1 MPCTGLLLF
10 HPATI
15 CKLFDKL
22 VLPILSYSCEV
33 CAVNLKVVAKAE
45 PVLRQFLKQLLGVEK
60 STANQIVH
68 AELTYALLTAGLHN
82 QVCAQQNSQL
92 DKLALIDGSWD
103 SHPPPDELTI
113 TMLARI
119 LSRFLATQE
128 GLWYPLHHMN
138 AKYQVNVTKMNRWST
153 KHALGKVTS

>member
-33 CAVNLKVVAKAE
+33 WAVNLKIVAKAE
-45 PVLRQFLKQLLGVEK
+45 PVLRQFLKQLLGVRK
-60 STANQIVH
+60 STANQTVH

-92 DKLALIDGSWD
+92 DNLALIDGSWD

-113 TMLARI
+113 TMLAQI
-119 LSRFLATQE
+119 LFA
-128 GLWYPLHHMN
+128 
-138 AKYQVNVTKMNRWST
+138 
-153 KHALGKVTS
+153 